1 MRQRPTTKKH
11 LLPLLLLLSLLW
23 LAPPA
28 SAQDGEAGTGITLSA
43 KVGFDNFYK
52 TEFWL
57 PVHVTAANSGPP
69 VEGQLSIAIGSV
81 TSGDRVVYDA
91 PISLPTQSNKRV
103 SLFVTIPR
111 FVSSLTIELLDNE
124 GRVVGQTRTS
134 VLNQLSLDTL
144 LYGVVT
150 PDPGELDF
158 LENVTGGR
166 SRAAVAFLDIA
177 DLPSAPS
184 AWSALD
190 ILVFN
195 DVDSGQLTV
204 EQLNALQD
212 WVSTGGQL
220 VVTGG
225 PGWQKSVAALSD
237 MLPVTVSGSE
247 SVDDLPALAAHFGLP
262 FRDPGPYVVAT
273 STLRRGELLLH
284 QEGLPLLA
292 RQGWGRG
299 AVYFLALDPKL
310 APLLD
315 WDGSEQVW
323 AEIATAVPPLSP
335 WSVGLQNSY
344 AAATA
349 VTSLPSLALPSVLQ
363 LVLFLFIY
371 VVMIGPVNY
380 FVLKRLN
387 RLELAWAIIPTLV
400 LIFSGFTYATGFQL
414 RGNDTIINQMS
425 IAYGQ
430 IGSAEMRVQS
440 LIGLYSPQ
448 RRAYDLALPAE
459 TMVRPFDQNFGTL
472 NGSGNIKAISRANE
486 VTITDVQ
493 VDVSDIETFVAD
505 SYQPAIALSGEAA
518 LDLAGNSLQLDVS
531 LQNNSDTALENV
543 ILLLGSTT
551 ISLGDLAPGE
561 NLSRRQPVAT
571 APGASPSTGTFGPSG
586 SGAGSGASLTS
597 HAEVIL
603 GTSDYYNDRD
613 AFPRWQLLQA
623 LEGNFYSTSGSPVST
638 VPGNMLTLIAWS
650 DQKQLDIALDKS
662 NYNTLST
669 TLYLLAVPLSQN
681 ITSSSNLSIPF
692 SLLNWQVLAQNGV
705 GEPNVE
711 NLYLY
716 GDSWLEVEYTPWP
729 EFQAMNVHEM
739 AIALEPQDATSG
751 QLAPEIRLW
760 DWQQALWVTIEGGNW
775 GQTEIANPTPYLS
788 SDNAIRIRLQNK
800 SFGSADIRQVY
811 PVLTGILE

>member
-1 MRQRPTTKKH
+1 
-11 LLPLLLLLSLLW
+11 
-23 LAPPA
+23 
-28 SAQDGEAGTGITLSA
+28 
-43 KVGFDNFYK
+43 
-52 TEFWL
+52 
-57 PVHVTAANSGPP
+57 
-69 VEGQLSIAIGSV
+69 
-81 TSGDRVVYDA
+81 
-91 PISLPTQSNKRV
+91 
-103 SLFVTIPR
+103 VTIPR

-134 VLNQLSLDTL
+134 ALNQLSLDTL

-204 EQLNALQD
+204 EQLNALQG